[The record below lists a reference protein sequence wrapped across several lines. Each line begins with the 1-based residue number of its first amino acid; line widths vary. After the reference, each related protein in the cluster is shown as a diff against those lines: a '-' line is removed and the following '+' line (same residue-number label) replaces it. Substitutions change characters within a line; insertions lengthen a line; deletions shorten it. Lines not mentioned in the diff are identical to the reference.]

1 MQVLAYS
8 AMVTDN
14 IQNDRLYYSDKLFTD
29 CLGYIDKDVEM
40 TYSYKVPNKKYKV
53 SIGQANLYENI
64 YKDQAK
70 QIDETK
76 EREK

>member
-1 MQVLAYS
+1 
-8 AMVTDN
+8 MVTDDTQDN
-14 IQNDRLYYSDKLFTD
+14 KLYYSDQLFTD

-40 TYSYKVPNKKYKV
+40 TYNYKVPNKNYRV

-70 QIDETK
+70 QIEDAK
-76 EREK
+76 EGGK